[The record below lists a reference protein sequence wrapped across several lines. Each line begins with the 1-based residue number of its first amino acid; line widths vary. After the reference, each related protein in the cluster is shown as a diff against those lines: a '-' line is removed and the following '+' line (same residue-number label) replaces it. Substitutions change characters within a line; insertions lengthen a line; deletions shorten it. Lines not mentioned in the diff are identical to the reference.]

1 MKRIYAILS
10 ALVISASLWAASY
23 ATWNILQTTDSLH
36 EGVQVF
42 FGNPVKD
49 YVMGLYDYDV
59 AKSNIRGAA
68 AVYGNQRHTVTAS
81 IDNAYTV
88 HRDGDKLYFE
98 DTSGRYLYMYNT
110 NKNLSA
116 STSLDNQAKWTVSIA
131 NDKATIKS
139 VYSTSWTIYFNK
151 TAANPM
157 YCTYQSADANM
168 ADVVLYASNAPEW
181 AEPVRVPKLT
191 ILAGKDT
198 ITDTLDF
205 GDVVYDD
212 SWGTETNPYEQAK
225 TLTFITEN
233 VDSIFLLLSK
243 GNEFKI
249 GYDDVADTIKATGKN
264 DRSIQFSTDTKG
276 SYSDTL
282 YITCDTIVRKIV
294 LLAKAVTEE
303 EIKPA
308 ITLSTRQVYLNPN
321 YQNGCSD
328 IAMFTFTT
336 TNMVKNLYIK
346 WENTPGNSIPS
357 YQGES
362 AEVLAESEYVI
373 YGSSTNMGAVDYT
386 DAEVLIAATA
396 YTPGTYTSTLL
407 FYTPDANDK
416 SKNAFEE
423 RVTITIEASVD
434 PVPTDWENHFR
445 DVSSPR
451 ILKQI
456 KNNQLLIYSNGRWH
470 NALGQTK

>member
-1 MKRIYAILS
+1 
-10 ALVISASLWAASY
+10 
-23 ATWNILQTTDSLH
+23 
-36 EGVQVF
+36 
-42 FGNPVKD
+42 
-49 YVMGLYDYDV
+49 
-59 AKSNIRGAA
+59 
-68 AVYGNQRHTVTAS
+68 
-81 IDNAYTV
+81 
-88 HRDGDKLYFE
+88 
-98 DTSGRYLYMYNT
+98 
-110 NKNLSA
+110 
-116 STSLDNQAKWTVSIA
+116 
-131 NDKATIKS
+131 
-139 VYSTSWTIYFNK
+139 
-151 TAANPM
+151 
-157 YCTYQSADANM
+157 
-168 ADVVLYASNAPEW
+168 
-181 AEPVRVPKLT
+181 
-191 ILAGKDT
+191 
-198 ITDTLDF
+198 
-205 GDVVYDD
+205 
-212 SWGTETNPYEQAK
+212 
-225 TLTFITEN
+225 
-233 VDSIFLLLSK
+233 
-243 GNEFKI
+243 EFKI

-276 SYSDTL
+276 SCSDTL

-308 ITLSTRQVYLNPN
+308 ITFSTRQVYLNPN

-362 AEVLAESEYVI
+362 AEVLAESECVI
-373 YGSSTNMGAVDYT
+373 YGSSTNMGIVDYT